1 MSEITNNELNM
12 NPNTTTGLSAEM
24 KTYYSDY
31 LIDNAVPN
39 LQKVCSLQQGIQ
51 APYRRYNT
59 RWRKPFRDQCY
70 R

>member
-1 MSEITNNELNM
+1 MSETTPITNM

-39 LQKVCSLQQGIQ
+39 LVH
-51 APYRRYNT
+51 
-59 RWRKPFRDQCY
+59 DQF
-70 R
+70 